1 MIEKYVLENNLPL
14 LLFTFLVYLT
24 FKDDLEMGRNTIVLL
39 PMFLLDIKEDMLDKS
54 SAIYTECHLL
64 LSLVKL

>member
-39 PMFLLDIKEDMLDKS
+39 PMFLLDIEDMLDKS

-64 LSLVKL
+64 LSLIKL